1 MTIGEKIYKLRK
13 AKGWSQDYLAEQLGV
28 SRQAVSRWELDDS
41 APELQKVYKLSALF
55 SVSCDYL
62 LNEQQEVPTITVPQE
77 ISTAKK
83 HPKYTKIWVSVLSV
97 VLGVMILG
105 TLAVLSA
112 IVPSYTESRQEISR
126 EDIAFAY
133 DIPTPDWVPEQD
145 VVTTRIEVH
154 DFLPFL
160 STYHLFWLAGIAVCL
175 IIYGSVSLA
184 AIKIKV
190 KKGIKK

>member
-41 APELQKVYKLSALF
+41 APELQKVYKLSTLF

-83 HPKYTKIWVSVLSV
+83 HPKHTKIWVSVLSI
-97 VLGVMILG
+97 VLGVVILG

-133 DIPTPDWVPEQD
+133 DIPAPDWVPEQD

-190 KKGIKK
+190 KKE